1 MSHNSLQEQNLLPE
15 QRARL
20 LTTLKARFE
29 KNVYRHKQIVW
40 ASVQARLEAD
50 EAKLWSLNEM
60 EATGGEPDVVD
71 VDANTGA
78 YIFCDCSAETPSGRR
93 NVCYDRAALDA
104 RKEFKPAT
112 SAIDLAIAMGIKLLT
127 EQQYHALQKFGN
139 FDAKTS
145 SWLATPEDIRKLGG
159 AIFGDY
165 RYGTVFIYHNGAQS
179 YYAARGFR
187 GWLSV

>member
-1 MSHNSLQEQNLLPE
+1 MSHKSPQEQNLLPE
-15 QRARL
+15 QRAQL
-20 LTTLKARFE
+20 LAVLKARFT
-29 KNVYRHKQIVW
+29 KNMHRHKQIVW
-40 ASVQARLEAD
+40 AYVQARLEAN

-71 VDANTGA
+71 VDASTGA
-78 YIFCDCSAETPSGRR
+78 YIFYDCSAETPAGRR

-104 RKEFKPAT
+104 RKEFKPAN
-112 SAIDLAIAMGIKLLT
+112 SAIDMATTMGITLLT
-127 EQQYHALQKFGN
+127 EQQYRALQQLGS

-145 SWLATPEDIRKLGG
+145 SWLYTPEDIRKLGG

-187 GWLSV
+187 GWLAV